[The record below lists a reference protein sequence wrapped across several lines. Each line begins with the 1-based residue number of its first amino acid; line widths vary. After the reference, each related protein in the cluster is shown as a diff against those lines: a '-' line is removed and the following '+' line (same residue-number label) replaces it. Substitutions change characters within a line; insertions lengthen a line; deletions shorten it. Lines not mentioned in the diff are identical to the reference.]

1 DKTAISNTTST
12 TGAVAVGDAASGIYR
27 QITGVAAGSADAD
40 AVNVAQLKAVGNQV
54 VTTQNALVNSLGGN
68 AKVNADGTIT
78 GPTYNVAQG
87 NQSNVG
93 DALTAL
99 DKAIGSA
106 ATTSKT
112 TVSNGQNIVVNKS
125 KNADGSDNY

>member
-1 DKTAISNTTST
+1 
-12 TGAVAVGDAASGIYR
+12 
-27 QITGVAAGSADAD
+27 
-40 AVNVAQLKAVGNQV
+40 
-54 VTTQNALVNSLGGN
+54 LGGN

-99 DKAIGSA
+99 DKAIGSD
-106 ATTSKT
+106 
-112 TVSNGQNIVVNKS
+112 NNI
-125 KNADGSDNY
+125 